1 MDLLQMF
8 IVLEPFGHF
17 VVSEVVQE
25 VQLLKIL
32 TDPKQQKSVTIKL
45 SHKTLFNKGYTLT
58 PVFKRQMNAS
68 VACRIK
74 ANFKCSMRNF
84 EVIQPARRACT
95 FW

>member
-1 MDLLQMF
+1 MDLLHMF

-45 SHKTLFNKGYTLT
+45 SHKTLLAIF
-58 PVFKRQMNAS
+58 S
-68 VACRIK
+68 
-74 ANFKCSMRNF
+74 
-84 EVIQPARRACT
+84 
-95 FW
+95 